1 MLHHFTDHVNWVSF
15 LLSTLAYFLIGAIW
29 YSFLFS
35 KAWVRLSNIDMND
48 PNAKKGAGAI
58 MGISFIFMAISCV
71 GLTIFRQLVPMNN
84 YTDAFHLGILL
95 SVGFSTPAI
104 SIGYL
109 YTKKPFALYLIDC
122 GYHIVGLTTASV
134 VMHYLG

>member
-15 LLSTLAYFLIGAIW
+15 LLGTLSYFFIGAIW

-35 KAWVRLSNIDMND
+35 KAWVRLSNMDMND
-48 PNAKKGAGAI
+48 PNARKGAAAI
-58 MGISFIFMAISCV
+58 MGISFLFMAVSCV
-71 GLTIFRQLVPMNN
+71 GLTIFRQLIPMNN
-84 YTDAFHLGILL
+84 DMAAFHLGILL

-109 YTKKPFALYLIDC
+109 YTKKPFPLYLINC
-122 GYHIVGLTTASV
+122 GYHIVGLTVASL
-134 VMHYLG
+134 VMQYLG